1 MAVKVRTLSTLVFFG
16 SMCTASLVPAWGAS
30 HSPPEPTIIVQ
41 NATESVAQ
49 EHIIEI
55 HKFKFQ
61 TNTLDMKVGD
71 TVTWINKDIVP
82 HTATALDKSWD
93 SGRLKK
99 EESFTLTITEET
111 SLEYFCA
118 YHRQMKATFKLADS

>member
-1 MAVKVRTLSTLVFFG
+1 VAVKVRTLSTLVFFG

-30 HSPPEPTIIVQ
+30 HSPSQQNSTKQSASEYAAQDHIV
-41 NATESVAQ
+41 
-49 EHIIEI
+49 EI

-61 TNTLDMKVGD
+61 TILLDVKVGD

-99 EESFTLTITEET
+99 DESFTLTITDET

-118 YHRQMKATFKLADS
+118 FHRQMKAAFKLVEN